1 MNRRKKVKRL
11 GAKTIS
17 FPKGKGHLTH
27 NNREFISNN
36 VVPERTAWNRI
47 YIQESLE
54 QAYEKCFGQALME
67 YNAGQK
73 RKDRRKENYLK
84 EIENS
89 GNKEKTFYENIVQIG
104 KKDDTPVVGAD
115 GKLTEEAKA
124 AIEIL
129 EQYAKTFQERNPNL
143 YLFNCVMHLDEA
155 TPHLHIDYIPVANG
169 YKTGM
174 KTRNSLTKALQQ
186 MGFAKAVSKKE
197 NETVAWQQR
206 ERAYLTE
213 LCQEKGIDVE
223 VLGVQRDNLTLPEYK
238 AVMRK
243 VEKLEY
249 QAVKIEENNQRLA
262 EQAEKLADQ
271 IARLDEKEKDNK
283 DVLKKHDLRADTLKT
298 IAKETEKDTK
308 KLKSAAVPVSN
319 IFGGEEYVKVK
330 KSDWDKIID
339 AFSRA
344 VSRNKLLEKYE
355 KKIVALEKKVSD
367 VSGLLEKMKQF
378 ISNRGLGEA
387 FAEFVKSLEPKTMKE
402 RLTEKQKVVKEQTQ
416 QISVPNCN
424 SWKERLFMN
433 ITYEK
438 NGDYLISNLISDPEP
453 EGELRKFGLMRRH
466 YLKEHRSGIY
476 QAMLLSG
483 KLKEH
488 LLMMQEQAEA
498 QFDLLVKQMAEQEGV
513 TEHLKEKNQMIWVQ
527 RMNNIRER
535 AEKIVRAT
543 LLQ

>member
-1 MNRRKKVKRL
+1 MTKVTKCCAQGESKRRLATFAFTGTAAINAEHLEHYITRRKKVKRL

-47 YIQESLE
+47 YIQKSLE
-54 QAYEKCFGQALME
+54 QAYEKCFGQALRD
-67 YNAGQK
+67 YNAAQK

-89 GNKEKTFYENIVQIG
+89 GNREKTFYENIVQIG

-155 TPHLHIDYIPVANG
+155 TPHLYIDYIPVANG

-186 MGFAKAVSKKE
+186 MGFAKAISKKE

-213 LCQEKGIDVE
+213 FCQEKGIDVE

-238 AVMRK
+238 AAMQK
-243 VEKLEY
+243 VEKLEH

-271 IARLDEKEKDNK
+271 IAKLDEKEKDNK
-283 DVLKKHDLRADTLKT
+283 EVLKKHDLRADTLKT
-298 IAKETEKDTK
+298 ISKETEKDTK

-367 VSGLLEKMKQF
+367 VSGLLDKMKKF

-387 FAEFVKSLEPKTMKE
+387 FAEFVKSLEPRTMKE
-402 RLTEKQKVVKEQTQ
+402 RLTEKQKVVKKQTQ
-416 QISVPNCN
+416 QKSMHTQEHGTSRKHNIS
-424 SWKERLFMN
+424 
-433 ITYEK
+433 T
-438 NGDYLISNLISDPEP
+438 
-453 EGELRKFGLMRRH
+453 EL
-466 YLKEHRSGIY
+466 
-476 QAMLLSG
+476 
-483 KLKEH
+483 
-488 LLMMQEQAEA
+488 
-498 QFDLLVKQMAEQEGV
+498 
-513 TEHLKEKNQMIWVQ
+513 
-527 RMNNIRER
+527 
-535 AEKIVRAT
+535 
-543 LLQ
+543 

>member
-36 VVPERTAWNRI
+36 VVPERTDWNRI

-223 VLGVQRDNLTLPEYK
+223 VLGIQRDNLTLPEYK
-238 AVMRK
+238 AAMRK
-243 VEKLEY
+243 VEKLEH
-249 QAVKIEENNQRLA
+249 QAVEIEENNQRLA
-262 EQAEKLADQ
+262 EQAEKLVDQ
-271 IARLDEKEKDNK
+271 IAKLDEKEKDNK
-283 DVLKKHDLRADTLKT
+283 NVLKKYDLRADTLKT

-308 KLKSAAVPVSN
+308 KLKSAAIPVSN
-319 IFGGEEYVKVK
+319 ILGSEEYVKVK
-330 KSDWDKIID
+330 KSDWEKIID
-339 AFSRA
+339 AFGRA

-367 VSGLLEKMKQF
+367 VSGLLDKMKQF
-378 ISNRGLGEA
+378 KGDQMLHHFKGKIDIGTGNGGFLSQLKLQNEMRLTDESWINYQKGKGDE
-387 FAEFVKSLEPKTMKE
+387 EFQKYMEDLTDMQNHVLLYLQSFCSLEEKGVQERREQQVADKKESRSTAAIGVDKQVNVKDVEKAERKSVPQKKATVGKEKKPSIHE
-402 RLTEKQKVVKEQTQ
+402 RLEINKKIVQEKQGKDK
-416 QISVPNCN
+416 P
-424 SWKERLFMN
+424 ER
-433 ITYEK
+433 
-438 NGDYLISNLISDPEP
+438 G
-453 EGELRKFGLMRRH
+453 
-466 YLKEHRSGIY
+466 
-476 QAMLLSG
+476 A
-483 KLKEH
+483 
-488 LLMMQEQAEA
+488 
-498 QFDLLVKQMAEQEGV
+498 DLGV
-513 TEHLKEKNQMIWVQ
+513 RTV
-527 RMNNIRER
+527 
-535 AEKIVRAT
+535 
-543 LLQ
+543 